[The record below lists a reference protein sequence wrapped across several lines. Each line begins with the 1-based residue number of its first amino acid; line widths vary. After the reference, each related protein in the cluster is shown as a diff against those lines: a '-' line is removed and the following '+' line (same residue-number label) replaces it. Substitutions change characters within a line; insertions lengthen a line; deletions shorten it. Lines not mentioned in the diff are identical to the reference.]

1 MDVEKKIVLHS
12 AIWDLHIHTCQC
24 PKASSEFK
32 NLEVKDYIS
41 KLLEVFKNYQ
51 DLEMISFT
59 DHNRI
64 SIDVYKEFY
73 SRKIDIKLI
82 PGIEIDVKLDNSSN
96 VKHLIVYF
104 NLNETNFE
112 EFAKSLNE
120 FLDKKVPIEIE
131 KLLNYLVENRIEFV
145 LSPHAF
151 KQGERGLDSDWT
163 TPEIVK
169 EKSHKYMDQFFCFWE
184 ASGQSYI
191 ANATK
196 FLRDFDLENRISII
210 SFSDS
215 NNFKKLESYLNS
227 PTQYFNCLPCF
238 KGIQLAGTDCRRIV
252 KKYEKIDDSNL
263 GNLIGKINFGGTDIK
278 LSPKLNV
285 IVGGRGSGKSLLLD
299 SMALN
304 LNPKLDEENKMLKE
318 NRKDYIENFKISIE
332 NYDGIVFKPGTLNFD
347 YFNQSYVSKIFD
359 NPDPSE
365 AISNYFKDEFDTIK
379 DIDKDEIM
387 SSLKQKYKETLQSAK
402 CEQLDNISSLSEKY
416 IISKNSKIKMNIAK
430 KDLAKETTIAYPEYE
445 AAVLNILNNK
455 KIVPKEI
462 SDSTNI
468 RKKIV
473 ELMKTVYQEIAEY
486 NDKIIINTGR
496 NHFIN
501 TYIEYNKNISQS
513 EKDKI
518 EIEDLFN
525 LHLSQ
530 KQSKYINRVSI
541 INSLLS
547 LNDNFK
553 AFYNEV
559 STKEGV
565 HNTTFIFEK
574 SLTIET
580 PIEFFVRISKKY
592 LSGKKINFN
601 NLEDVIN
608 AFCYNIDK
616 YIKESKIIDNY
627 IKELENLDNILTIS
641 KNTIYYSINGE
652 NPEDIFEASPGTQTN
667 ILMEY
672 IVSKDSKVPLLIDQ
686 PEDNIDNET
695 IFTKLTDWFYT
706 LKSKRQI
713 IVVTHDANIV
723 INSDAENVIIANK
736 KNKDM
741 FNYDYGALEFGKILS
756 KISIILDGGIDAV
769 ERRLK
774 KYGREDKWAK

>member
-1 MDVEKKIVLHS
+1 L
-12 AIWDLHIHTCQC
+12 
-24 PKASSEFK
+24 
-32 NLEVKDYIS
+32 
-41 KLLEVFKNYQ
+41 
-51 DLEMISFT
+51 
-59 DHNRI
+59 R
-64 SIDVYKEFY
+64 
-73 SRKIDIKLI
+73 
-82 PGIEIDVKLDNSSN
+82 
-96 VKHLIVYF
+96 
-104 NLNETNFE
+104 
-112 EFAKSLNE
+112 
-120 FLDKKVPIEIE
+120 
-131 KLLNYLVENRIEFV
+131 
-145 LSPHAF
+145 
-151 KQGERGLDSDWT
+151 
-163 TPEIVK
+163 
-169 EKSHKYMDQFFCFWE
+169 FFQPWGF
-184 ASGQSYI
+184 
-191 ANATK
+191 
-196 FLRDFDLENRISII
+196 
-210 SFSDS
+210 FS
-215 NNFKKLESYLNS
+215 
-227 PTQYFNCLPCF
+227 
-238 KGIQLAGTDCRRIV
+238 
-252 KKYEKIDDSNL
+252 
-263 GNLIGKINFGGTDIK
+263 LIGIPI
-278 LSPKLNV
+278 
-285 IVGGRGSGKSLLLD
+285 I
-299 SMALN
+299 
-304 LNPKLDEENKMLKE
+304 
-318 NRKDYIENFKISIE
+318 
-332 NYDGIVFKPGTLNFD
+332 
-347 YFNQSYVSKIFD
+347 IFM
-359 NPDPSE
+359 
-365 AISNYFKDEFDTIK
+365 YL
-379 DIDKDEIM
+379 
-387 SSLKQKYKETLQSAK
+387 LKQKYKETLQSAK

-641 KNTIYYSINGE
+641 KNTIYYSQVHKL
-652 NPEDIFEASPGTQTN
+652 IF
-667 ILMEY
+667 
-672 IVSKDSKVPLLIDQ
+672 
-686 PEDNIDNET
+686 
-695 IFTKLTDWFYT
+695 
-706 LKSKRQI
+706 
-713 IVVTHDANIV
+713 
-723 INSDAENVIIANK
+723 
-736 KNKDM
+736 
-741 FNYDYGALEFGKILS
+741 
-756 KISIILDGGIDAV
+756 
-769 ERRLK
+769 
-774 KYGREDKWAK
+774 

>member
-1 MDVEKKIVLHS
+1 MAEEKKIVLNS
-12 AIWDLHIHTCQC
+12 SIWDLHIHTCQC

-32 NLEVKDYIS
+32 DLSVNDYVNRLVE
-41 KLLEVFKNYQ
+41 LLNNYSN
-51 DLEMISFT
+51 LEMISFT

-73 SRKIDIKLI
+73 SKKTNIKLI
-82 PGIEIDVKLDNSSN
+82 PGIEIDINLDNSSN

-112 EFAKSLNE
+112 TFSKSLNE
-120 FLDKKVPIEIE
+120 FLDENTPIKIE
-131 KLLNYLVENRIEFV
+131 KLLNYLVEKKIEFV

-151 KQGERGLDSDWT
+151 KQEERSIDSDWT
-163 TPEIVK
+163 TPEIVN

-191 ANATK
+191 AMATK
-196 FLRDFDLENRISII
+196 FLKDFDLDNRISVI

-215 NNFKKLESYLNS
+215 NNFKKLENFLNS

-238 KGIQLAGTDCRRIV
+238 KSIQLVGTDCRRII
-252 KKYEKIDDSNL
+252 KQSESIDENNL
-263 GNLIGKINFGGTDIK
+263 GNLIGKVNFDGIDIS

-318 NRKDYIENFKISIE
+318 NRKNYIENFDISVS
-332 NYDGIVFKPGTLNFD
+332 NYEGNNFKAKSLNFD

-359 NPDPSE
+359 NSDPSE
-365 AISNYFKDEFDTIK
+365 AISNYFKDEFESIN
-379 DIDKDEIM
+379 DIDNDEIL
-387 SSLKQKYKETLQSAK
+387 SLLKQRHKENLEVAK
-402 CEQLDNISSLSEKY
+402 CEQLNNISSLTEKY
-416 IISKNSKIKMNIAK
+416 IISKNSKLKMNIAK
-430 KDLAKETTIAYPEYE
+430 KDMVKGTTISFPEYKS
-445 AAVLNILNNK
+445 AVSTMLNSR
-455 KIVPKEI
+455 KIIPKELVG
-462 SDSTNI
+462 SDSI
-468 RKKIV
+468 RKKID
-473 ELMKTVYQEIAEY
+473 ELMKTIYQEISEY
-486 NDKIIINTGR
+486 NDEIIITTGR
-496 NHFIN
+496 NYIIN
-501 TYIEYNKNISQS
+501 NYTEYNNKLSQS
-513 EKDKI
+513 EKDKSD
-518 EIEDLFN
+518 IEDLFN
-525 LHLSQ
+525 SHLIK
-530 KQSKYINRVSI
+530 KQNPYIKRVSI
-541 INSLLS
+541 INSLLE

-553 AFYNEV
+553 SFYNES

-565 HNTTFIFEK
+565 YNTTFIFEK
-574 SLTIET
+574 SLTIEK
-580 PIEFFVRISKKY
+580 PIDFFIRISKKY
-592 LSGKKINFN
+592 LSGKKINTN
-601 NLEDVIN
+601 NLEEIIN
-608 AFCYNIDK
+608 AFCYNLDE
-616 YIKESKIIDNY
+616 YIKDSKTIDNY
-627 IKELENLDNILTIS
+627 VNELENLDNMITTK
-641 KNTIYYSINGE
+641 KNTIYYKINSE
-652 NPEDIFEASPGTQTN
+652 KPEDIFEASPGTQTN

-723 INSDAENVIIANK
+723 VNADAENVIIASK
-736 KNKDM
+736 KDKDK
-741 FNYDYGALEFGKILS
+741 FKYEYGALEYDNILN

-774 KYGREDKWAK
+774 KYGRKEDQ